1 MWIDAN
7 SSFELLKGF
16 LVKWVLAYIAN
27 HKSHPFFTAVFFS
40 VRKLTKQ
47 KWVFCF
53 IFIPFSSQNKSWPM
67 TFGSHHMTAQSVISY
82 NNKYT
87 VKVIPS
93 FEQSLRQNKSLNIYC
108 PATNSFCMFFKYI
121 NKNVIIKALPDHYWI
136 KWDNHIYVQHTIVF
150 FF

>member
-1 MWIDAN
+1 MNFCLYAAIYMWIDAS

-93 FEQSLRQNKSLNIYC
+93 FEQSLRQNKSLNIYR
-108 PATNSFCMFFKYI
+108 PATNSFFVLQIYKQKCY
-121 NKNVIIKALPDHYWI
+121 NKGTSWPLLN
-136 KWDNHIYVQHTIVF
+136 
-150 FF
+150 